1 MRSNLRKLDT
11 YLIVKRHHACSSHGR
26 EAAVRGWRRTV
37 LVLGIVLVLMMGAT
51 LLLVGTAYA
60 WVTADLPSL
69 QKVPALLEPPN
80 GLFLQPTRLYDRSGQ
95 HLLLTLENPG
105 TQRRYLPLD
114 ESRPVHLSPQLVRVT
129 VAALEPDFWSNPG
142 FRLDRSQTLAER
154 LAANLL
160 LENEAPGWRR
170 DFRERLLAAQLTA
183 SFGRNKVLEWYL
195 NSAYYGHLAYGA
207 DAAAQVYLGHSA
219 AQLDLAEA
227 VLLTAVS
234 QAPSLNPLDAP
245 IAAREGAQMLL
256 ARLLTQGALSVEEY
270 TSAAQ
275 ELAGMQFNKEPQ
287 APVNLA
293 PAFTRLAL
301 AQVAA
306 QYGRQRVERGGL
318 KVITTLDYDL
328 QMQTVCTLMTQ
339 LLRAANDESEI
350 KAPDGSECSAADR
363 LPPLPPGVPPPSPML
378 AASAEVLDPLSGQIL
393 ALVGETHADR
403 GESAGGEFFAG
414 HPPGSL
420 LTPFVYLTGFARG
433 MSPASLVWDV
443 PASLPASLTGQTN
456 PDGKFHGPVR
466 VRIAMDNDYLASA
479 AETLAQYGPSSVW
492 QLAGQ
497 LGLSSLDNDSEK
509 MIYGGGEVHLVEAA
523 QAYGVFAAGGMLAG
537 EETTSHRL
545 VSATV
550 LRVESLDGADS
561 SDQSLPQ
568 QQTVLSGPLAYLVNN
583 ILSDETARWPSLGHP
598 NMLEV
603 GRPTGV
609 KLGQTADRQDAWTI
623 GYTPQRLVAVWFGDP
638 TGQVDWRVPAGLWHA
653 VIQYASRDLP
663 AEGWSAPPG
672 VTTVAVCD
680 PSGLLPTQD
689 CPNVVDEIFLQGNE
703 PTHPDTLY
711 RSYQI
716 NRETGRLATV
726 FTPPELV
733 DTRVYMSVPPE
744 AQDWAREAGIPAP
757 PRDYDAIQVPPP
769 SPDAHITTPDLF
781 AVVSGKVN
789 ITGTAAGKNFG
800 YYRIQVGQGLNPRAW
815 EQVGPDGNKPVTEG
829 LLASWD
835 TTSLDG
841 LYAVRL
847 LVVSRDQQVEMATI
861 QVTVDNTPPMVK
873 IVEPSSSEKLAFSS
887 GRPPVFQI
895 MANDNIGVAR
905 VEYYLDGR
913 LTATLGDAPYN
924 YPWTGATQGK
934 HSLTVKVFD
943 RAGNQTDAGPVE
955 FTVGP

>member
-1 MRSNLRKLDT
+1 MRTNMRKLDT
-11 YLIVKRHHACSSHGR
+11 YLVVKRHHAREMRGR
-26 EAAVRGWRRTV
+26 EAAARGWRRAGLALGML
-37 LVLGIVLVLMMGAT
+37 LVLAIGAT
-51 LLLVGTAYA
+51 LLLAGAVYA
-60 WVTADLPSL
+60 SVTTDLPSL
-69 QKVPALLEPPN
+69 QKVSALLEPPN

-114 ESRPVHLSPQLVRVT
+114 ETLPVHLSPQLVRVT

-142 FRLDRSQTLAER
+142 FRLAGSQTLAQR
-154 LAANLL
+154 LAADLL
-160 LENEAPGWRR
+160 LENEAPGWRK

-183 SFGRNKVLEWYL
+183 SFGRDKVLEWYL

-256 ARLLTQGALSVEEY
+256 ARLLAQGALSVEEY
-270 TSAAQ
+270 MSAAQ

-287 APVNLA
+287 APANPA
-293 PAFTRLAL
+293 PALTRLAL
-301 AQVAA
+301 EQVAA
-306 QYGRQRVERGGL
+306 HYGSRRVERGGL

-328 QMQTVCTLMTQ
+328 QMQTVCALRTQ
-339 LLRAANDESEI
+339 LLRAANDERDI
-350 KAPDGSECSAADR
+350 KAPDGSDCSAADW
-363 LPPLPPGVPPPSPML
+363 LPPLPPGASPSSPTL

-393 ALVGETHADR
+393 ALVGETRADQ
-403 GESAGGEFFAG
+403 GEYAGGEFFAG
-414 HPPGSL
+414 RPPGSL

-443 PASLPASLTGQTN
+443 PASLPVSLTGQTN

-466 VRIAMDNDYLASA
+466 VRIAMDNDYLAPA
-479 AETLAQYGPSSVW
+479 AETLAQYGASSVW

-497 LGLSSLDNDSEK
+497 LGLSGLDDGTER

-523 QAYGVFAAGGMLAG
+523 QAYGVFAAGGVLAG
-537 EETTSHRL
+537 EETTPHRL

-550 LRVESLDGADS
+550 LRVESLDGVDS
-561 SDQSLPQ
+561 SDWSVPQ
-568 QQTVLSGPLAYLVNN
+568 QRTVLSGPLAYLINN
-583 ILSDETARWPSLGHP
+583 VLSDETARWPSLGHP
-598 NMLEV
+598 NVLEV

-623 GYTPQRLVAVWFGDP
+623 GYTPQRLVAVWFGDSA
-638 TGQVDWRVPAGLWHA
+638 GRVDLRLPAGLWRA

-672 VTTVAVCD
+672 VSTVEVCD

-689 CPNVVDEIFLQGNE
+689 CPNVVNEVFLQGNE
-703 PTHPDTLY
+703 PTHTDTLY

-781 AVVSGKVN
+781 AVVRGKVN

-815 EQVGPDGNKPVTEG
+815 EQVGPDGNKPVNEG

-861 QVTVDNTPPMVK
+861 QVTVDNTPPIAK
-873 IVEPSSSEKLAFSS
+873 IVEPSSGEKLVLSP

-895 MANDNIGVAR
+895 MASDNVGVAR

-913 LTATLGDAPYN
+913 LTAILGDAPYN
-924 YPWTGATQGK
+924 YPWSAATQGK
-934 HSLTVKVFD
+934 HSLMVKVFD
-943 RAGNQTDAGPVE
+943 RAGNQTDAGPID
-955 FTVGP
+955 FILAP